1 MKYFFIAFIAI
12 STLSFSQLAS
22 AQQQINNDG
31 ANAGELQPQT
41 QNVQNNAGNQQD
53 NVLNINNN
61 VGSSDLLQNV
71 KVNELNVTGAPAI
84 GSTTKATNNLFSW
97 LVLAFGIF
105 IILLAPAIVYS
116 RKIRPVSNN
125 NDALPENTDNIQ
137 NIAKVA
143 KVDKV
148 GVKVTENKAVTYTNE
163 IIPKDK
169 NNNKEKSSKSSKP
182 KKNKKAKKKFTKK

>member
-1 MKYFFIAFIAI
+1 MTRMKYFFIAFIAI

-31 ANAGELQPQT
+31 ASASELQPQS
-41 QNVQNNAGNQQD
+41 QNVQKNAGNQQD
-53 NVLNINNN
+53 SVLNINNN
-61 VGSSDLLQNV
+61 VGNSDLLQNV

-97 LVLAFGIF
+97 LVLAFGMF

-125 NDALPENTDNIQ
+125 NDALPDNTDNIQ
-137 NIAKVA
+137 NIAKA
-143 KVDKV
+143 DKV
-148 GVKVTENKAVTYTNE
+148 GVKVTENKVVIETNE

-169 NNNKEKSSKSSKP
+169 NNNKEKSSKSSKA
-182 KKNKKAKKKFTKK
+182 KKNKKAKKKSAKK